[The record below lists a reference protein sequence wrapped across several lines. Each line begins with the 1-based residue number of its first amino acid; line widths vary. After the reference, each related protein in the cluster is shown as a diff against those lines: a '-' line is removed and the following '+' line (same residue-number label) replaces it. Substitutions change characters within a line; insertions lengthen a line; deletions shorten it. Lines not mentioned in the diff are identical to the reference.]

1 MNIKIKYHNN
11 QIDKIQKT
19 DKGDWFD
26 LRAVSV
32 KLKNPKRIINLMEN
46 DYQFKIG
53 DEGMIALGFSMELPK
68 GHEALVIPRSS
79 TFKNYGIIMTNHAGL
94 IDNSYNGN
102 NDEWHFPFYCLTEK
116 DCIKFNEKIC
126 QFRIQENQPI
136 IEFIE
141 VDNLENE
148 DRNGFG
154 STGKN

>member
-11 QIDKIQKT
+11 QIDKIQKK
-19 DKGDWFD
+19 DRGDWFD

-32 KLKNPKRIINLMEN
+32 KLKNPKRVINLIEN
-46 DYQFKIG
+46 DYQFKVG
-53 DEGMIALGFSMELPK
+53 DEGMISLGFSMELPK
-68 GHEALVIPRSS
+68 GYEALVIPRSS

-136 IEFIE
+136 INFIE
-141 VDNLENE
+141 VNNLQNE